1 VALGAPRQMNERRGM
16 RPVVISVTREDTAD
30 DLNSA
35 SVVIDATT
43 SPWFE
48 GTEEPDY
55 FEIATAYCGDVE
67 HSFRVT
73 LNARHG

>member
-1 VALGAPRQMNERRGM
+1 M
-16 RPVVISVTREDTAD
+16 RPVAISVTREDTAD

-55 FEIATAYCGDVE
+55 FEIAIAYCGDVE